1 MNSKKITAAL
11 LVAAMS
17 LPVGACSNNT
27 EETFIAETTAATT
40 TEAVETAAPEPVATE
55 PVETEAPV
63 PVLSEDSLYDPSNP
77 LAVNP
82 ISGLQTMDPSNVGRR
97 SVAVVVNNSHS
108 AMPQRGI
115 SAADAIYEYQ
125 TEGGQTRLLCVFA
138 DVNTIPEIGSL
149 RSARIL
155 STDLAAGNNSV
166 FIHFGRNARVPEHI
180 SSYGIDHI
188 DGNSCSAGV
197 YSSSNYADGYVDLPS
212 GLFFWRDAV
221 WKSQR
226 AIEHTAVSDGRHILE
241 AIEYNEINMTDNE
254 NNMLF
259 NFVPGNSSDI
269 ATGDPCEQINV
280 YFSGTNDDALFV
292 YDPISGLYSKS
303 QYGNPQIDETTGT
316 QIAFTNVFVLYAN
329 IQPHGDTTIDAYL
342 QDGGEGWY
350 VSGGRIIPI
359 TWSKNSPVD
368 PIVVFNEAGEELEV
382 NRGRSYICIV
392 DNDMQN
398 LTTITSITNS

>member
-1 MNSKKITAAL
+1 MNFKKISAVVLAAAIS
-11 LVAAMS
+11 V
-17 LPVGACSNNT
+17 PFVGACSKEA
-27 EETFIAETTAATT
+27 EESAPSIVETVAATQP
-40 TEAVETAAPEPVATE
+40 TEAVIESQPVETAA
-55 PVETEAPV
+55 APAV
-63 PVLSEDSLYDPSNP
+63 SGDALYDPSNP

-82 ISGLQTMDPSNVGRR
+82 ISGLQDMDPANVGQR
-97 SVAVVVNNSHS
+97 SVAVVINNSH
-108 AMPQRGI
+108 AAQPQRGI

-125 TEGGQTRLLCVFA
+125 TEGGQTRLLAVFA

-166 FIHFGRNARVPEHI
+166 FIHFGRNARVPDHI
-180 SSYGIDHI
+180 AQYGIDHI

-197 YSSSNYADGYVDLPS
+197 YSSSNYEDGYVDLPA

-241 AIEYNEINMTDNE
+241 AIEYNEISMTDTRNE
-254 NNMLF
+254 RLF
-259 NFVPGNSSDI
+259 NFVPDNSVDI
-269 ATGDPCEQINV
+269 AAGDPCDQINV
-280 YFSGTNDDALFV
+280 YFSATNPDALFT
-292 YDPISGLYSKS
+292 YDPTTGLYSKS

-342 QDGGEGWY
+342 EDGGEGWY
-350 VSGGRIIPI
+350 VSQGRIIPI
-359 TWSKNSPVD
+359 TWSKPGPNSPITVY
-368 PIVVFNEAGEELEV
+368 NENGTEVQV

-392 DNDMQN
+392 DNDMEGS
-398 LTTITSITNS
+398 TTISATAGGFTA

>member
-11 LVAAMS
+11 LIAAMTV
-17 LPVGACSNNT
+17 PFGACSKEA
-27 EETFIAETTAATT
+27 EETEQTTAATT
-40 TEAVETAAPEPVATE
+40 QAAVASETTPAVTE
-55 PVETEAPV
+55 PVETQPAATQS
-63 PVLSEDSLYDPSNP
+63 LSPDALFDPSNP
-77 LAVNP
+77 MAVNP
-82 ISGLQTMDPSNVGRR
+82 ITGLQTMDPANVGQR
-97 SVAVVVNNSHS
+97 SVAVVINNSHA

-125 TEGGQTRLLCVFA
+125 TEGGQTRLLAVFA

-166 FIHFGRNARVPEHI
+166 FIHFGRNARVPDHI
-180 SSYGIDHI
+180 SQYGIDHI

-197 YSSSNYADGYVDLPS
+197 YSSANYADGYVDLPA

-226 AIEHTAVSDGRHILE
+226 AIEHTAVTDGRHILE
-241 AIEYNEINMTDNE
+241 AIEYNEIPMIDNE

-259 NFVPGNSSDI
+259 NFVPDNSADI

-280 YFSGTNDDALFV
+280 YFSGTNPDALFT
-292 YDPISGLYSKS
+292 YDPLTGLYSKS

-316 QIAFTNVFVLYAN
+316 QISFTNVFVLYAN

-342 QDGGEGWY
+342 EDGGEGWY
-350 VSGGRIIPI
+350 VSGGRIVPI
-359 TWSKNSPVD
+359 TWDKPSPND
-368 PIVVFNEAGEELEV
+368 PIVVYNENGEELEV

-392 DNDMQN
+392 DNDMESQ
-398 LTTITSITNS
+398 TTITASL

>member
-1 MNSKKITAAL
+1 MNYKKITAAAL
-11 LVAAMS
+11 IAAMTV
-17 LPVGACSNNT
+17 PFGACKS
-27 EETFIAETTAATT
+27 ESVETINIAPPSETS
-40 TEAVETAAPEPVATE
+40 AVETSAQTVATE
-55 PVETEAPV
+55 TEPVVTTTMASNE
-63 PVLSEDSLYDPSNP
+63 LFDPSNP
-77 LAVNP
+77 MALNP
-82 ISGLQTMDPSNVGRR
+82 ITGIQDMDPSNTGRR
-97 SVAVVVNNSHS
+97 SVAVVVNNCHA

-115 SAADAIYEYQ
+115 SQADAIYEYQ

-166 FIHFGRNARVPEHI
+166 FIHFGRNARVPDHI
-180 SSYGIDHI
+180 SQFGIDHI

-197 YSSSNYADGYVDLPS
+197 YSSSNYADGYVELPS

-226 AIEHTAVSDGRHILE
+226 AIEHTAVTDGRHIFE
-241 AIEYNEINMTDNE
+241 AIEYNEINMIDNE

-259 NFVPGNSSDI
+259 NFVPGNSADLDN
-269 ATGDPCEQINV
+269 GDPCNSINV

-292 YDPISGLYSKS
+292 YDPVTGLYSKS

-342 QDGGEGWY
+342 EDGGEGWY
-350 VSGGRIIPI
+350 VSDGRIIPI
-359 TWSKNSPVD
+359 TWSKSGVND
-368 PIVVFNEAGEELEV
+368 PIIVYNENGQELEV

-392 DNDMQN
+392 DNDNQS
-398 LTTITSITNS
+398 LTTITSASVN